1 MFARMVFFKLE
12 PGSREA
18 VEKVVQ
24 ELNAISRK
32 QKGFRGNSYFF
43 EDHMGE
49 YAALN
54 YWESKKDAESAN
66 AIMFPHFCEA
76 VKGIVKEEPSL
87 RLFEV
92 YDPLEK
98 VPLDTSVGLHDY

>member
-12 PGSREA
+12 PGSRQVA
-18 VEKVVQ
+18 EKVVQ
-24 ELNAISRK
+24 ELNLLSRK

-43 EDHMGE
+43 EDHKGV

-76 VKGIVKEEPSL
+76 VKDVVKEEPDL
-87 RLFEV
+87 RIFEV
-92 YDPLEK
+92 YDPMEK
-98 VPLDTSVGLHDY
+98 VPPDTSVSLYDY

>member
-12 PGSREA
+12 PGSRRLAEQ
-18 VEKVVQ
+18 VVQ
-24 ELNAISRK
+24 ELNLISRQ
-32 QKGFRGNSYFF
+32 QKGFRGNAYFF
-43 EDHMGE
+43 EDGKGE

-66 AIMFPHFCEA
+66 AIMFPYFQAA
-76 VKGIVKEEPSL
+76 VRDVVKEEPAL
-87 RLFEV
+87 RIFEV

-98 VPLDTSVGLHDY
+98 LPLDTTASLYDY

>member
-12 PGSREA
+12 PGSRRLA
-18 VEKVVQ
+18 EKVVQ
-24 ELNAISRK
+24 ELNLLARK

-43 EDHMGE
+43 EDHKGE

-66 AIMFPHFCEA
+66 AIMFPHFREA
-76 VKGIVKEEPSL
+76 VKDAMKEEPDL
-87 RLFEV
+87 RIFEV
-92 YDPLEK
+92 YDPMEK
-98 VPLDTSVGLHDY
+98 VPLDTSVSLYDY

>member
-12 PGSREA
+12 PGNREA
-18 VEKVVQ
+18 AEKVVQ
-24 ELNAISRK
+24 ELNVISRT

-43 EDHMGE
+43 EDHEG
-49 YAALN
+49 
-54 YWESKKDAESAN
+54 ESAN

-76 VKGIVKEEPSL
+76 VKGIVKEEPRL
-87 RLFEV
+87 RIFEV

-98 VPLDTSVGLHDY
+98 VPLDTSVSLYDY